1 MIEELQMINY
11 VLIEKNKNNPELLK
25 KYELIKKILDTKDPF
40 MNMPIEYA
48 YSILR
53 DLGVKEEDLQK
64 VYLDLLK

>member
-25 KYELIKKILDTKDPF
+25 KYELIKKILDAKDPF

-53 DLGVKEEDLQK
+53 DLGVKEKDLQK
-64 VYLDLLK
+64 V